1 MEAAGSSGTEEGC
14 REGGETSRN
23 KQQEGIKTP
32 FPAPHWDTLEFDP
45 RAVAERFSATAPL
58 FKIFCKSRENNTPI
72 VSALGSLQIVASG
85 NLPGLSE
92 TDLAALE

>member
-1 MEAAGSSGTEEGC
+1 MKVVRCIGTNSKRGSKHLS
-14 REGGETSRN
+14 
-23 KQQEGIKTP
+23 QLL
-32 FPAPHWDTLEFDP
+32 TLEFDP
-45 RAVAERFSATAPL
+45 RAVSERFSATALL
-58 FKIFCKSRENNTPI
+58 FKIFCKSRGNNTPI